1 MSRTIIEDQSDR
13 LYPAAL
19 CFCDDDRL
27 EKGTEV
33 DEAFAWMA
41 LPRDDPISNAS
52 CCHQMQDTMPD
63 VAR

>member
-1 MSRTIIEDQSDR
+1 MSRTIIEDQSYR
-13 LYPAAL
+13 LHSAAL

-41 LPRDDPISNAS
+41 LPIDDPISNA
-52 CCHQMQDTMPD
+52 
-63 VAR
+63 